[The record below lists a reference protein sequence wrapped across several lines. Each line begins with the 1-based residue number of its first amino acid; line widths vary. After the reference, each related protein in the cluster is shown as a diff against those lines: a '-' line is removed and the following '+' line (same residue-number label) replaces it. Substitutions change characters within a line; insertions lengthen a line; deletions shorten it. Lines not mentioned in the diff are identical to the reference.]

1 MSEKYVFVKDWERG
15 DSVFKQGDVVTRCR
29 LVTYGLCSY
38 DAHATGIGHM
48 AMTLDS
54 DGGYPFFTVPINVIE
69 PLAEPP
75 CDGGQGND

>member
-1 MSEKYVFVKDWERG
+1 MSERYVFVKDWERG
-15 DSVFKQGDVVTRCR
+15 DSAFRPGDVVTHCH
-29 LVTYGLCSY
+29 LATYGLCSD

-69 PLAEPP
+69 PLAER
-75 CDGGQGND
+75 DGGQGDG